1 VPEPATILV
10 ADDEEDLRLLVRSLL
25 EWEGYHVVEA
35 ATGPDA
41 LACCRQPDI
50 DLALL
55 DVQLPGLTGYEV
67 LRELQRDARTSYLPV
82 VLLTAQ
88 ADPGQI
94 ARGLSSGAADY
105 VAKPFDSRELIAR
118 IRAALRLKRLHDE
131 LLHKNA
137 ELDLVARIDPLTRLY
152 NRLHMEEQLAS
163 QAERAGR
170 RGEPLSVMIV
180 DVDHFKRINDRY
192 GHASGDLVLKTV
204 AERLASSF
212 RRSDVLARWGGEEFL
227 ALLPD
232 TGLEE
237 AMAIAERAR
246 IVVARQVGIHGPW
259 VTVSIGVAT
268 MIDSEPPHHLVGRA
282 DSALYEAKESGR
294 NTVRAHRGGS
304 VAPPPPADSDEATGG
319 PVA

>member
-1 VPEPATILV
+1 MTEPATILV

-25 EWEGYHVVEA
+25 EWEGYRVVEA
-35 ATGPDA
+35 TTGPDA
-41 LACCRQPDI
+41 LARCREPDV
-50 DLALL
+50 DLALV

-118 IRAALRLKRLHDE
+118 VRAALRLKRLHDE
-131 LLHKNA
+131 LLQKNA

-163 QAERAGR
+163 QTERAYR
-170 RGEPLSVMIV
+170 RGEPLSVMLV

-192 GHASGDLVLKTV
+192 GHASGDLVLRTV
-204 AERLASSF
+204 AERLASGF

-227 ALLPD
+227 SLLPD
-232 TGLEE
+232 TGLQE

-259 VTVSIGVAT
+259 VTVSIGVASLG
-268 MIDSEPPHHLVGRA
+268 DHEPPHHLVARA
-282 DSALYEAKESGR
+282 DSALYEAKEAGR
-294 NTVRAHRGGS
+294 NTVRAHRGGA
-304 VAPPPPADSDEATGG
+304 VPTDDADDADDG